1 MTAAR
6 HGVSDNGPVSERHPM
21 LTYTLLRFLLFVVPF
36 LLLTVVGADVLVAL
50 VVAAFISAIVS
61 VFLLSRQRD
70 AVSTAITT
78 RTERAKAKAA
88 ERAAAEDAWDDAQR
102 AQPAGDT
109 EPDQSREQGT
119 ESS

>member
-1 MTAAR
+1 
-6 HGVSDNGPVSERHPM
+6 M

-36 LLLTVVGADVLVAL
+36 LLLTAVGADLLVAL
-50 VVAAFISAIVS
+50 VVAGFFSAIVS

-70 AVSTAITT
+70 AVSTALIT

-102 AQPAGDT
+102 ARTAGDT
-109 EPDQSREQGT
+109 DPGQPGEQDT